1 MAIADN
7 LGDVLRGLDECSN
20 IIDQL
25 LASAIEKIE
34 NQWTAG
40 GAAAEAR
47 NEALENLRSLQRT
60 TPHRLA
66 KMHVD
71 VQSAIDTL
79 NQSPQAP
86 PQHRTAALPAGP
98 PLPEQSKTDTAL
110 LDASKRIS
118 DRVGATPP
126 APPQQ

>member
-1 MAIADN
+1 MAITDN
-7 LGDVLRGLDECSN
+7 LGDVLRGLDECRN
-20 IIDQL
+20 TIDQL

-47 NEALENLRSLQRT
+47 NEALENLRSLQQT

-66 KMHVD
+66 KMQIEVH
-71 VQSAIDTL
+71 SAIDTL

-86 PQHRTAALPAGP
+86 PQ
-98 PLPEQSKTDTAL
+98 
-110 LDASKRIS
+110 
-118 DRVGATPP
+118 
-126 APPQQ
+126 QQG